1 MTVAAGPRR
10 TVARELEEVP
20 VDADVLI
27 RGGTVVDGT
36 GAPARTADVAISGD
50 RIVAVG
56 RFDGDAREVVDADGA
71 LVLPGFVDIHTH
83 YDGQATWD
91 SRLQPSSLHGVTTAV
106 MGNCGVGFAPVL
118 PTDQDQLIELME
130 GVEDIPGTA
139 LHAGLPWTW
148 STFAEYLDAVG
159 TLPHDIDVAAQVGH
173 AALRLQVMGQRG
185 ADREPAAPEEIEA
198 MGRLA
203 AEAIGAGA
211 LGFTTSRTINH
222 RTSRGAPTPT
232 LTASRDELV
241 GIAAAIGRTGTGVL
255 QLVSDLFEFDAE
267 VETFLEMMRASGR
280 PLSVS
285 LAQGAP
291 GVGYRKLLR
300 ALDAAA
306 EEGLTMRAQVAARP
320 IGVLLGLEGSVNPL
334 GRCPTYEPLHA
345 LPLPDRVTALGDPA
359 IRSAIVAEWD
369 EGRGPSRWPVERL
382 FVLDEAF
389 DYEPPPS
396 ASIAGRAAA
405 EGRPAGEVLYD
416 ALLADE
422 GRAFVYLPFAN
433 YHDGNLDAVA
443 EMLGHPRTVP
453 GLSDGGAH
461 VGTICDAS
469 FPTTLLAHWGRDRA
483 EGFEIP
489 FLVHRQCR
497 ATAEAVGLLDRGVL
511 VPGYK
516 ADVIVVDLD
525 HLSTGRPMMA
535 HDLPAGGKRLLQ
547 PATGYLHTYV
557 SGVET
562 YADGEATGALPGVL
576 VRGAQSAPAST
587 TPTPP
592 GGPA

>member
-1 MTVAAGPRR
+1 MGVAAGWRR
-10 TVARELEEVP
+10 TVALDCKEVP

-36 GAPARTADVAISGD
+36 GAPARTADVALAGD
-50 RIVAVG
+50 RIIAVG
-56 RFDGDAREVVDADGA
+56 RFDGAARRVVDAGGA
-71 LVLPGFVDIHTH
+71 LVIPGFVDIHTH

-91 SRLQPSSLHGVTTAV
+91 QRLQPSSLHGVTTAV

-118 PTDQDQLIELME
+118 ATDHDQLIELME

-148 STFAEYLDAVG
+148 STFAEYLDAVAA
-159 TLPHDIDVAAQVGH
+159 LPHDIDVAAQVGH

-185 ADREPAAPEEIEA
+185 ADRELAGPDEIQA

-203 AEAIGAGA
+203 AEAIEAGA

-232 LTASRDELV
+232 LTAARDELV
-241 GIAAAIGRTGTGVL
+241 GIAAAIGGTGTGVL
-255 QLVSDLFEFDAE
+255 QLVSDFFEFDTE
-267 VETFLEMMRASGR
+267 IETFLEMMRASGR

-291 GVGYRKLLR
+291 GAGYRKLLR
-300 ALDAAA
+300 VLDAAA
-306 EEGLTMRAQVAARP
+306 AEGLTMRAQVAARP

-334 GRCPTYEPLHA
+334 GRCPTYEPLHQ
-345 LPLPDRVTALGDPA
+345 LPLSERVTALRDPA
-359 IRSAIVAEWD
+359 TRAAIVAEWD
-369 EGRGPSRWPVERL
+369 EGRGPSRWPLDRV
-382 FVLDEAF
+382 FVMDESF

-396 ASIAGRAAA
+396 GSVAGRAAA
-405 EGRPAGEVLYD
+405 EGRPAGEALYD

-433 YHDGNLDAVA
+433 YHDGNLDAVG
-443 EMLGHPRTVP
+443 EMLAHPRTVP

-469 FPTTLLAHWGRDRA
+469 YPTTLLAHWGRDRTD
-483 EGFEIP
+483 GFEIP

-497 ATAEAVGLLDRGVL
+497 ATAETVGLLDRGVL
-511 VPGYK
+511 APGFK
-516 ADVIVVDLD
+516 ADINVVELD
-525 HLSTGRPMMA
+525 RLSTGRPVMA

-547 PATGYLHTYV
+547 PATGYVHTFV

-562 YADGEATGALPGVL
+562 YADGEATGAFPGVL
-576 VRGAQSAPAST
+576 VRGAQPAPAPIPA
-587 TPTPP
+587 TPT
-592 GGPA
+592 GGQP